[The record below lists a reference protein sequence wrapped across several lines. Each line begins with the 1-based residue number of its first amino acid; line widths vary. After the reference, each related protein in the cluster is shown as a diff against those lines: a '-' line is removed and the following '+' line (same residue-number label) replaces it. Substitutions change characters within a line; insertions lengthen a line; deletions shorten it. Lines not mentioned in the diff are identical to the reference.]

1 MIGLMGLRALLPA
14 LPWVLAALCV
24 SHGGVAVWA
33 WHWRG
38 SVEADR
44 VAVAQ
49 AAMRQA
55 QARVAGL
62 AEAQAAV
69 SAERDALRQELD
81 HAAIADPDAGR
92 ICLGADSVR
101 RLGAP

>member
-1 MIGLMGLRALLPA
+1 MIGLMSLRALLPA
-14 LPWVLAALCV
+14 LPWVLVAL
-24 SHGGVAVWA
+24 SATHTGTLWYG

-49 AAMRQA
+49 AALRQA

-62 AEAQAAV
+62 AEAQAAA

>member
-14 LPWVLAALCV
+14 LPWLVLALCA
-24 SHGGVAVWA
+24 SHGGVLWYG

-49 AAMRQA
+49 AEVRQA
-55 QARVAGL
+55 QARIIGL
-62 AEAQAAV
+62 AEAQAA
-69 SAERDALRQELD
+69 ATTERNALREELD
-81 HAAIADPDAGR
+81 NAAANDPDADR
-92 ICLGADSVR
+92 MCLGADSVQ
-101 RLGAP
+101 RLRAP

>member
-1 MIGLMGLRALLPA
+1 MILGALQRWA
-14 LPWVLAALCV
+14 LTAGTVAALCGACWW
-24 SHGGVAVWA
+24 HGWST
-33 WHWRG
+33 RG

-49 AAMRQA
+49 AALRQA

-62 AEAQAAV
+62 AEAQAAA